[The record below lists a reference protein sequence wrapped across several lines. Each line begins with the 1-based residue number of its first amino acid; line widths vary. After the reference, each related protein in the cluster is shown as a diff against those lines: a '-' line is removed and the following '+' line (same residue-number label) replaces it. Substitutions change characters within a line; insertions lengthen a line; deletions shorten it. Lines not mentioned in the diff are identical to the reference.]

1 MNDRDVARRA
11 AKGAAG
17 AVGRRAAQKA
27 AASLFSS
34 WAGPITIIVA
44 LALVLAG
51 CTGLMLLAGGGASS
65 PPPGCERSWT
75 APAANDRI
83 LATIRTVESGGRYE
97 VRITTSTA
105 SGAYAFIDS
114 AWRHY
119 AASVGVDVATYPSAW
134 MAPHDAQDATAN
146 AYVNEI
152 LARNNNDVTTVPI
165 AWYLPSALRNP
176 ALMDI
181 VPAGGNRLTP
191 RQYQQR
197 WLTEYARQATLTVDP
212 ATTPTTATTPVM
224 ALHAPNL
231 DHTSCPDDLT
241 AASYTAPAGV
251 TSLQACSISWGGYQP
266 GRIPTTAMRYSPHS
280 GYMHPAASAA
290 WDQLWNAANA
300 AGLNLNGYS
309 YRPANQSSGASCSNH
324 NWGLAIDVSAMVG
337 PRFDTPEYQWLAAN
351 AATYGYANPD
361 FARPVSLGGTGR
373 GGWAGGTCCHLEPW
387 HWEFVAFV
395 DLPLS

>member
-1 MNDRDVARRA
+1 M
-11 AKGAAG
+11 
-17 AVGRRAAQKA
+17 
-27 AASLFSS
+27 FSS
-34 WAGPITIIVA
+34 WAGPIAIIVA

-65 PPPGCERSWT
+65 PPPGCERVMDRPGGQRPHPGHHPHRRIRRPLRG
-75 APAANDRI
+75 AHHHLDRVGRLRVHRRRLAALRSQCRRRR
-83 LATIRTVESGGRYE
+83 L
-97 VRITTSTA
+97 
-105 SGAYAFIDS
+105 
-114 AWRHY
+114 
-119 AASVGVDVATYPSAW
+119 ATYPSAW

-152 LARNNNDVTTVPI
+152 LARNNNDVTAVPI

-224 ALHAPNL
+224 ALHAPSL

-309 YRPANQSSGASCSNH
+309 YRPASQSSGASCSNH

-337 PRFDTPEYQWLAAN
+337 PRFDTPEYEWLAAN
-351 AATYGYANPD
+351 AASYGYANPD

-387 HWEFVAFV
+387 HWEFVAFLQ
-395 DLPLS
+395 LP